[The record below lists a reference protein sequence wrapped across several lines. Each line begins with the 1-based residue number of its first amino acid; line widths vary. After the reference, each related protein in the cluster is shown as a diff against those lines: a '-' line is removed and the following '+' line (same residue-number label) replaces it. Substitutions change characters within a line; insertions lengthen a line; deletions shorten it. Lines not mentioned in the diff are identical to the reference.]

1 MRTAGTTEPRRPR
14 PMRRRLLVTAAA
26 TAGLAG
32 AVAVVGTIVPQ
43 HLTASSR
50 ASVRSVVPDA
60 PRTPTNLTG
69 YQVVA
74 QKFDS
79 VPNFTRRQVNCPVG
93 KVAIGGGAEAQGVNS
108 ILNGSFPAS
117 NDTGWIGI
125 GHQPGYS
132 SVGLMVYAICAVVT
146 NTP

>member
-1 MRTAGTTEPRRPR
+1 MRSAGIVEQRRPR
-14 PMRRRLLVTAAA
+14 SVWRRLLVTGAAA
-26 TAGLAG
+26 AGVVG
-32 AVAVVGTIVPQ
+32 AVAVAGATLPQ
-43 HLTASSR
+43 HLTASSP
-50 ASVRSVVPDA
+50 ASVRAVVPGA
-60 PRTPTNLTG
+60 PSAPANLTG

-79 VPNFTRRQVNCPVG
+79 VGNFTRAQVNCPAG

-108 ILNGSFPAS
+108 ILNGSFPTS

-125 GHQPGYS
+125 GHQPGFS

-146 NTP
+146 SP

>member
-1 MRTAGTTEPRRPR
+1 MRTATTATRRAR
-14 PMRRRLLVTAAA
+14 PVRRRLLVITAAI
-26 TAGLAG
+26 AGLAG
-32 AVAVVGTIVPQ
+32 AIAVAGTTVPQ

-50 ASVRSVVPDA
+50 ASVRTVVPDA

-69 YQVVA
+69 YQVVG
-74 QKFDS
+74 QKFDN
-79 VPNFTRRQVNCPVG
+79 VPNFTRVQVNCPAG
-93 KVAIGGGAEAQGVNS
+93 KVAIAGGVEAQGVNS

-132 SVGLMVYAICAVVT
+132 SVGLMVYAICAIVS
-146 NTP
+146 TP